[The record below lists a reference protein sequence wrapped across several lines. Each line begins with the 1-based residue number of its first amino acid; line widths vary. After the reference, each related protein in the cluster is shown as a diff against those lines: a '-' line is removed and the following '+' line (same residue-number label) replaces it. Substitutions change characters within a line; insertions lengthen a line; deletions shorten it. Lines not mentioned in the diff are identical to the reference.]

1 MVKLLFTAM
10 RPHQWI
16 KNLFVFAALIFA
28 KKMIYPGKV
37 IIVTIGFIMFCFVSS
52 SIYMIN
58 DILDFNEDKK
68 HPVKRNRPIASGKLS
83 KSAAIVAAV
92 FLALVSFS
100 GAFYLNYYFG
110 IILSLYFLMN
120 IAYSLSLKHKVV
132 IDVIVI
138 ALGFVLRVLGGAAVI
153 EVSTSTWLI
162 LCTLF
167 ASLFFGFCKRRHELV
182 FMESSATGHRKVL
195 EEYSPAFLDQ
205 MISVVSALTI
215 MSYALYTV
223 SSETIAK
230 FGTGNLIYTVPF
242 VIYGIFR
249 YFYLVYKKELGGNPT
264 RIILKDKS
272 IITVV
277 FFWMVTCCY
286 IIYL

>member
-1 MVKLLFTAM
+1 MVKLLLTAM

-28 KKMIYPGKV
+28 KKMVFPGKA
-37 IIVTIGFIMFCFVSS
+37 IIVTIGFLMFCFISS
-52 SIYMIN
+52 SVYIIN
-58 DILDFNEDKK
+58 DIMDVEEDKR

-83 KSAAIVAAV
+83 KSTAIYAAV
-92 FLALVSFS
+92 VLVLVSLPV
-100 GAFYLNYYFG
+100 AFYLDFNFG
-110 IILSLYFLMN
+110 IIIALYFLLN
-120 IAYSLSLKHKVV
+120 LAYSLFLKYKVV

-153 EVSTSTWLI
+153 GVNTSTWLI

-167 ASLFFGFCKRRHELV
+167 ASLFFGFCKRRHELAI
-182 FMESSATGHRKVL
+182 MEGAGNDYRKVL

-223 SSETIAK
+223 SSETVIK
-230 FGTGNLIYTVPF
+230 FGTSNLIYTVPF

-272 IITVV
+272 ILAVV
-277 FFWMVTCCY
+277 FLWLITCCY